1 MNVLISAAF
10 PRAGAPAELIRRWR
24 DGEFELI
31 ASERLLAELREALRY
46 PKVAARIPDADADE
60 LVAALR
66 AYADIAADAA
76 PVGTRS
82 RDPDDDYLLG
92 LAQSTGAVLVTGD
105 KGLLALGD
113 LPVMSPAAFL
123 RSLSG

>member
-1 MNVLISAAF
+1 MNVLISSAF
-10 PRAGAPAELIRRWR
+10 PRGGAPAELIRRWR
-24 DGEFELI
+24 DGDFELI
-31 ASERLLAELREALRY
+31 ASERLLAELRLALHY
-46 PKVAARIPDADADE
+46 PKVSARIPEADADE

-66 AYADIAADAA
+66 AYADIAADTA

-82 RDPDDDYLLG
+82 RDPEDDYLVG

-105 KGLLALGD
+105 KDLLALGD
-113 LPVMSPAAFL
+113 LPIMSPAAFL